1 MSRQT
6 VEEYMETIHTLQ
18 ERQAG
23 LSVKT
28 SSLARF
34 MGVSAASV
42 SEMLRRLS
50 EKGIVD
56 YTPYGGVSLTEK
68 GRRQVVKLTRRHRLW
83 EVFLNKNLGIGW
95 EEVYEEACQLEHNT
109 SDKVA
114 EKLAQFLGNPQT
126 CPHGSP
132 IPGAGRRRKNT
143 KGMPL
148 TELPLN
154 KRARILQVTNESN
167 KRLLLHLTELGLIPG
182 SQIEVMQKASFD
194 GTLTLKVN
202 DSIKAVGS
210 EAASYIVV
218 ELPD

>member
-1 MSRQT
+1 
-6 VEEYMETIHTLQ
+6 METINTLQ
-18 ERQAG
+18 ERQG
-23 LSVKT
+23 SPVKT

-68 GRRQVVKLTRRHRLW
+68 GRRQVMKLTRRHRLW
-83 EVFLNKNLGIGW
+83 EVFLNKHLDIGW
-95 EEVYEEACQLEHNT
+95 EEVYDEACELEHST
-109 SDKVA
+109 SDMLA

-132 IPGAGRRRKNT
+132 IPGGGRRQKNIT
-143 KGMPL
+143 GIPL
-148 TELPLN
+148 AELAVN
-154 KRARILQVTNESN
+154 KKARIIQVTNESN
-167 KRLLLHLTELGLIPG
+167 KELLLCLTELGLTPE
-182 SQIEVMQKASFD
+182 SEIEVTQKASFD

-202 DSIKAVGS
+202 DSIKAVGT
-210 EAASYIVV
+210 EVASYIVV
-218 ELPD
+218 EPLA